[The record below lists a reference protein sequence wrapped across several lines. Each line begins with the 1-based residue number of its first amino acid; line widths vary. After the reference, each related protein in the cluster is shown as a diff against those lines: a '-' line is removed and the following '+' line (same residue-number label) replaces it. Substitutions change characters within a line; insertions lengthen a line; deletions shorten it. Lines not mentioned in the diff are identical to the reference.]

1 MITFLFKEF
10 PSFFKRLIP
19 SGIFHSNYHLLSLD
33 GHGFHA
39 MINNITCATNWVGH
53 DHIVISHVP
62 CPTNPYMLIVS
73 SLQNNSQ
80 EENAMV
86 INNMCAPK
94 KCTFTTWVKKALD
107 YFLSQKTIKNGFRA
121 IKIWPFNPQA
131 MDDKTKPNEVYA
143 ILIVMYI

>member
-73 SLQNNSQ
+73 SLSKQ
-80 EENAMV
+80 
-86 INNMCAPK
+86 
-94 KCTFTTWVKKALD
+94 
-107 YFLSQKTIKNGFRA
+107 FLGR
-121 IKIWPFNPQA
+121 
-131 MDDKTKPNEVYA
+131 
-143 ILIVMYI
+143 

>member
-1 MITFLFKEF
+1 MIDDYINHWKIGTYIPTLKKAQMITFLFKEF

-73 SLQNNSQ
+73 SLSKQFLGRECNGYKQYVCTKKMHIHYLGEKGIGLLFVPKNYQ
-80 EENAMV
+80 E
-86 INNMCAPK
+86 
-94 KCTFTTWVKKALD
+94 WV
-107 YFLSQKTIKNGFRA
+107 
-121 IKIWPFNPQA
+121 
-131 MDDKTKPNEVYA
+131 
-143 ILIVMYI
+143 